1 MNAASACASALRGE
15 KPSSATFDCISAPAG
30 PMPSKVPSAAR
41 SSANA
46 SVSVAPFTTRPGETP
61 LSSAIIFAWYESAER
76 MSPALASGERLET
89 PGTVRSAG
97 TTCAQ
102 STLPKWAFRCV
113 QASPTAV
120 ARSDPLLLHVEGG
133 SADHERGHRR
143 DAEVLHLGARLVV
156 GHDERELVA
165 IQLHREPDGLVGV
178 GAARRD
184 DEQWPVVAGQVD
196 GEGAGFVRGRRSERS
211 ATLELGVHLVRGD
224 GAVGDETLHHD
235 AAELP
240 RGLARRQDR
249 FTASTAG
256 DDANGN
262 HSQKNRDNPDSRD
275 STRHR
280 FPPRPRLCTTVPDT

>member
-1 MNAASACASALRGE
+1 MRAFTSASSSAEALRSEPMNAASAWASALRGE
-15 KPSSATFDCISAPAG
+15 KPSSATFDCISVPAG

-120 ARSDPLLLHVEGG
+120 ARSAPFFCTWKEAAPTTNVDTGVT
-133 SADHERGHRR
+133 RR
-143 DAEVLHLGARLVV
+143 FSTL
-156 GHDERELVA
+156 
-165 IQLHREPDGLVGV
+165 EPDL
-178 GAARRD
+178 
-184 DEQWPVVAGQVD
+184 
-196 GEGAGFVRGRRSERS
+196 
-211 ATLELGVHLVRGD
+211 
-224 GAVGDETLHHD
+224 
-235 AAELP
+235 
-240 RGLARRQDR
+240 
-249 FTASTAG
+249 
-256 DDANGN
+256 
-262 HSQKNRDNPDSRD
+262 
-275 STRHR
+275 
-280 FPPRPRLCTTVPDT
+280 